1 MLTTY
6 RATLPVAEDYSE
18 SHVEQLSN
26 ECTRFA
32 NEQKNLN
39 LHLQNFRKTLKN
51 IVPIKEQERQYY
63 QQFSNFLERYEEGR
77 GQDSQ
82 GVGALAHV
90 RLITG
95 DRNAALKDKLSMMA

>member
-1 MLTTY
+1 MDVLSTY

-18 SHVEQLSN
+18 SHTEQLSN

-63 QQFSNFLERYEEGR
+63 Q
-77 GQDSQ
+77 
-82 GVGALAHV
+82 
-90 RLITG
+90 
-95 DRNAALKDKLSMMA
+95 

>member
-1 MLTTY
+1 M
-6 RATLPVAEDYSE
+6 
-18 SHVEQLSN
+18 EQLSN

-63 QQFSNFLERYEEGR
+63 Q
-77 GQDSQ
+77 
-82 GVGALAHV
+82 
-90 RLITG
+90 
-95 DRNAALKDKLSMMA
+95 